1 MKRIATE
8 TASGALVMAM
18 VTMGAMFLAWL
29 LLSGLDQR
37 GLLEAATG
45 ETARRRMFD
54 AHTAGYYEDLI
65 DAGQRQGKRLPWE
78 NVNRVTRTSPPDDW
92 PKLHDTDGVLW
103 DEPFQRF
110 RLRPGSNMEYKGV
123 PLGVNALGIRDRP
136 YTLEK
141 PEGVRRVVLV
151 GSSILM
157 GSGVS
162 VDEVFENLIE
172 DRIASGRFGTRQQ
185 KIEFLNLGV
194 AGYRID
200 QLADV
205 VVRLSERFDPD
216 AVVMVLNDL
225 MVNPNWSRHLVWMV
239 EEGRDLR
246 YEHLDELVAMAGI
259 TKGMSN
265 EECAKRLAPYRDEL
279 ITRSLRQ
286 VRDWCE
292 EKGLPLV
299 LLAVPQP
306 GMSGVL
312 RDRLM
317 SIDPPLFSLGVP
329 VLSLLDAYQKHGDA
343 SAYWLKPWDMHP
355 TSEGH
360 ALLAESWSRELEARP
375 EITDLLLGSAS
386 ENTSGGDDD

>member
-45 ETARRRMFD
+45 ETARPRMFD

-151 GSSILM
+151 GSS
-157 GSGVS
+157 
-162 VDEVFENLIE
+162 
-172 DRIASGRFGTRQQ
+172 T
-185 KIEFLNLGV
+185 
-194 AGYRID
+194 
-200 QLADV
+200 
-205 VVRLSERFDPD
+205 
-216 AVVMVLNDL
+216 
-225 MVNPNWSRHLVWMV
+225 
-239 EEGRDLR
+239 
-246 YEHLDELVAMAGI
+246 
-259 TKGMSN
+259 
-265 EECAKRLAPYRDEL
+265 
-279 ITRSLRQ
+279 
-286 VRDWCE
+286 
-292 EKGLPLV
+292 
-299 LLAVPQP
+299 QP
-306 GMSGVL
+306 
-312 RDRLM
+312 
-317 SIDPPLFSLGVP
+317 
-329 VLSLLDAYQKHGDA
+329 
-343 SAYWLKPWDMHP
+343 
-355 TSEGH
+355 
-360 ALLAESWSRELEARP
+360 RP
-375 EITDLLLGSAS
+375 
-386 ENTSGGDDD
+386 